1 MVLLMLL
8 QLNAL
13 MLLPLNAWP
22 SCARCPRAHAH
33 VCTCAHIHTQNTHT
47 WQGVAGVIGALA
59 ALDDG
64 GIVPVNLSSLL
75 FWLLLVQGLACS
87 VSRLDARWVIGE
99 GDSG

>member
-1 MVLLMLL
+1 M
-8 QLNAL
+8 
-13 MLLPLNAWP
+13 
-22 SCARCPRAHAH
+22 
-33 VCTCAHIHTQNTHT
+33 
-47 WQGVAGVIGALA
+47 IGALA